1 MSVMNVRIRLN
12 YSNFV
17 NSNIIIGY
25 VSAIVA
31 AVLFGCVS
39 TIGKPILST
48 VDPLLLSSIIYLTAG
63 LFFTPSS
70 VRASSKI
77 TKRSFFL
84 IIISAIFGAA
94 VAPFVFFQGLKI
106 STAAD
111 TALLANGETVFSIL
125 FALLIFRERLRP
137 VGYIAVTLILIGV
150 FLLTTNL
157 DFHSSILSLN
167 IGNVLVILST
177 IIWGFDNN
185 ICKIIARQMHVS
197 RLIQLKAL
205 IGGMILIGTVVIL
218 GIPFNI
224 HSEQLIPIVLLGVF
238 GFAISLYLYL
248 HSTKRIGVI
257 KASSLLSLSAVF
269 GLIFAIIFLRESIG
283 INQIIAISVMI
294 FGIHLMYIYE
304 KKNEIIL
311 K

>member
-1 MSVMNVRIRLN
+1 MLRLGLN
-12 YSNFV
+12 YSSPV

-25 VSAIVA
+25 ISAIVA

-48 VDPLLLSSIIYLTAG
+48 IDPLLLSSIIYLIAG

-70 VRASSKI
+70 VRVSSKV
-77 TKRSFFL
+77 TKKYFFL
-84 IIISAIFGAA
+84 IIISAISGAA
-94 VAPFVFFQGLKI
+94 IAPFVFFQGLKM
-106 STAAD
+106 SRAAD

-150 FLLTTNL
+150 FLVTTNL
-157 DFHSSILSLN
+157 DFHSSIFSLN

-185 ICKIIARQMHVS
+185 ICKIIARQIHIS

-205 IGGMILIGTVVIL
+205 IGGIILIGTVIIS
-218 GIPFNI
+218 GIPLNI
-224 HSEQLIPIVLLGVF
+224 HSEQIIPIILLGVL

-248 HSTKRIGVI
+248 HSIKRIGVI

-269 GLIFAIIFLRESIG
+269 GLIFAVLFLRESIG
-283 INQIIAISVMI
+283 INQVIAISVMI
-294 FGIHLMYIYE
+294 FGIHFMYMYE

>member
-1 MSVMNVRIRLN
+1 MLGFGLN
-12 YSNFV
+12 YSSPV

-25 VSAIVA
+25 ISAIVA
-31 AVLFGCVS
+31 AILFGCVS

-48 VDPLLLSSIIYLTAG
+48 VDPLLLSSIIYLIAG

-70 VRASSKI
+70 VRVSSKV
-77 TKRSFFL
+77 TKNYFFL
-84 IIISAIFGAA
+84 IIISAISGAA
-94 VAPFVFFQGLKI
+94 IAPFVFFQGLKM

-150 FLLTTNL
+150 FMVTTNL
-157 DFHSSILSLN
+157 DFHSSIFSLN

-185 ICKIIARQMHVS
+185 ICKIIARQIHIS

-205 IGGMILIGTVVIL
+205 IGGTVLIGTVIIS
-218 GIPFNI
+218 GIPLNI
-224 HSEQLIPIVLLGVF
+224 HSDQIIPIILLGVL

-248 HSTKRIGVI
+248 HSIKRIGVI

-269 GLIFAIIFLRESIG
+269 GLIFAVLFLRESIG
-283 INQIIAISVMI
+283 INQVIAISVMI
-294 FGIHLMYIYE
+294 FGIHLMYMYE

>member
-1 MSVMNVRIRLN
+1 MDAGLRLIF
-12 YSNFV
+12 SNLT

-25 VSAIVA
+25 LSAIVA
-31 AVLFGCVS
+31 ALLFGSVS
-39 TIGKPILST
+39 TLAKPLLST
-48 VDPLLLSSIIYLTAG
+48 VDPIVLSSIIYLTAG
-63 LFFTPSS
+63 LFFTPSAE
-70 VRASSKI
+70 RTRSKI
-77 TKRSFFL
+77 TTKYFL
-84 IIISAIFGAA
+84 LILTSALFGAA
-94 VAPFVFFQGLKI
+94 IAPIVFFQGLRM

-137 VGYIAVTLILIGV
+137 IGYIAVTLILVGV
-150 FLLTTNL
+150 FLVTTNL
-157 DFHSSILSLN
+157 DFNSSIFSLN
-167 IGNVLVILST
+167 LGNVLVILST

-185 ICKIIARQMHVS
+185 ICKIIARQIHVS

-205 IGGMILIGTVVIL
+205 IGGSILLGTVLIS

-224 HSEQLIPIVLLGVF
+224 QSEQILPIILIGVF

-248 HSTKRIGVI
+248 HSIKRIGVI

-269 GLIFAIIFLRESIG
+269 GLAFALIFLNELISIT
-283 INQIIAISVMI
+283 QVIAISVMI
-294 FGIHLMYIYE
+294 FGIHLMYLYE
-304 KKNEIIL
+304 KKDEIIF